1 MQWLRHPGIF
11 IVLVFIFACGET
23 DMPAEKQPPTG
34 ASRDNAKGEDWRKAA
49 PIPARTVQ
57 DKDGFLWQTEQF
69 ADVRILRYRVPGWE
83 KLTLQQKK
91 LAYYLTQAGLAGRDI
106 LWDQHY
112 RNNLALRDVLES
124 IYTKYPGDRTTL
136 GWQRFETYLKR
147 VWFAN
152 GIHHHYSMT
161 KFKPEFSLEYLN
173 EVVAASGIDIEE
185 MLLKAIFDP
194 GLDVKRVELDPAKG
208 LLENSAV
215 NFYEPGLKTEDV
227 TAFYQAKSTVES
239 ATPLSWGLNATLV
252 RNDAGELEE
261 HPWRLDGLYGEAIAE
276 IVAWLERAVTVAENE
291 PQAAALQK
299 LIEYYRSGDL
309 ADWDEYNVLWVQA
322 TEGDI
327 DYINGFVEVYSDP
340 LGYHGSYET
349 IVQIKDAES
358 SERLKVLMDEAAWF
372 ETHSPILPAH
382 RRENVVG
389 ITYKVVNAVG
399 EAGDSS
405 PSTPVGVNLPNA
417 NWIRDRYGSK
427 SVSLGNIEHAY
438 HESAGTVLTEEF
450 ANDQEEID
458 RDRQYSAITEPL
470 HTALHEVIGHA
481 SGKLEEGVGT
491 PADTLK
497 NYASALEEGR
507 ADLVALYF
515 IADPKLL
522 EWGLLPS
529 AEAAWTAYDSYIRGG
544 LMVQLRR
551 VEPGADIE
559 EAHMRNRA
567 FIARWVM
574 ERGKTDNVIVATQQN
589 GRTSYDIRDYERLRE
604 LFGELLRE
612 VQRIKSQGDYPAAQ
626 ALVENYGVKIDPGLH
641 KEVLERAAKLD
652 IAPYAGFIN
661 PELHPVVD
669 AAGEITD
676 IEIVYPDDFAGQMLA
691 YSRDY
696 GHLAKED
703 SQNE

>member
-1 MQWLRHPGIF
+1 MQGLRYPGIF
-11 IVLVFIFACGET
+11 LILSILFACGET
-23 DMPAEKQPPTG
+23 DMPADKQPATEQNKE
-34 ASRDNAKGEDWRKAA
+34 SAKGEDWREA
-49 PIPARTVQ
+49 PPLQPRTVQ
-57 DKDGFLWQTEQF
+57 DESGFLWQTEQF
-69 ADVRILRYRVPGWE
+69 ADIRILRYQVPGWD
-83 KLTLQQKK
+83 KLSLQQKK

-112 RNNLALRDVLES
+112 RYNLAVRRFLES
-124 IYTKYPGDRTTL
+124 IYTTYPGDRGTL
-136 GWQRFETYLKR
+136 GWRRFEAYLKR

-152 GIHHHYSMT
+152 GIHHHYSMA
-161 KFKPEFSLEYLN
+161 KFKPEFSREYLN
-173 EVVAASGIDIEE
+173 EAAAASGITIDES
-185 MLLKAIFDP
+185 LLDVIFDP
-194 GLDVKRVELDPAKG
+194 GLDAKRVEQDPAKG

-215 NFYEPGLKTEDV
+215 NFYEPGLKTEEAA
-227 TAFYQAKSTVES
+227 AFYQAKSAAES

-261 HPWRLDGLYGEAIAE
+261 QPWRLDGLYGEAIAE
-276 IVAWLERAVTVAENE
+276 IVAWLERAATVAENE
-291 PQAAALQK
+291 PQAAALRK

-309 ADWDEYNVLWVQA
+309 ADWDEYNILWVQA

-327 DYINGFVEVYSDP
+327 DYINGFVEVYGDP
-340 LGYHGSYET
+340 LGYHGSYEM

-438 HESAGTVLTEEF
+438 HESSGTVLTEEF

-458 RDRQYSAITEPL
+458 RDRQYSATTGPL

-515 IADPKLL
+515 IADPKLV

-529 AEAAWTAYDSYIRGG
+529 SEAAWTAYDSYIRGG
-544 LMVQLRR
+544 LLVQQRR
-551 VEPGADIE
+551 VELGADIE

-574 ERGKTDNVIVATQQN
+574 ERGKPDNVIVETRQN
-589 GRTSYDIRDYERLRE
+589 GKTSYDIRDYDRLRE

-612 VQRIKSQGDYPAAQ
+612 VQRIKSRGDYAA
-626 ALVENYGVKIDPGLH
+626 ARDLVENYGVKIDPEIH
-641 KEVLERAAKLD
+641 AEVLERAAKLD

-661 PELHPVVD
+661 PELRPVVD
-669 AAGEITD
+669 AAGEISD
-676 IEIVYPDDFAGQMLA
+676 IEIIYPDDFAEQMLA
-691 YSRDY
+691 YSREY
-696 GHLAKED
+696 GHLSARAGAK
-703 SQNE
+703 Q